1 MGNVGSADIMTT
13 VAAIGSAT
21 SELGFKA
28 KIDEGLEAARETLS
42 RLPGKVN

>member
-1 MGNVGSADIMTT
+1 MTT
-13 VAAIGSAT
+13 VGAIGSAT

-28 KIDEGLEAARETLS
+28 KVDEGLEAARETLS